1 MRRQRSTV
9 LTYFVLGGFA
19 GLILL
24 PFISL
29 ILVSFNARGNRVS
42 GLEIPRP
49 FSIENYIEVY
59 RRANFQQTFSNS
71 LFIASVVVIVTLVL
85 STLCGYAMGTMRFK
99 FNRFFFYFILMG
111 FVVPV
116 ETTIVPLYLTMDKL
130 KLLDTPFAVILPQ
143 IGFFLTF
150 GVFWMRSFFITIP
163 ASIIE
168 AARIDGANSRQIL
181 WKVLLPIAKPAIYT
195 LVVLTFLWSWNEL
208 FLSTI
213 LLQSSSKLTAPT
225 GLMAFVGQYTTETG
239 SLAAAAI
246 VLSFPI
252 VIIYLIFQ
260 RQFISGLLVGSTV
273 G

>member
-1 MRRQRSTV
+1 MMKRRSTIT
-9 LTYFVLGGFA
+9 TYFILGGFA

-24 PFISL
+24 PFIGL

-42 GLEIPRP
+42 GLEIPQP
-49 FSIENYIEVY
+49 FSLENYFEVY
-59 RRANFQQTFSNS
+59 RRANFQQTFLNS
-71 LFIASVVVIVTLVL
+71 LVIASVVVIATLVL
-85 STLCGYAMGTMRFK
+85 STLCGYALATMRFK
-99 FNRFFFYFILMG
+99 FNKFLFYFILLG

-116 ETTIVPLYLTMDKL
+116 ETTIVPLYLAMDNFNL
-130 KLLDTPFAVILPQ
+130 IDTPFSVILPQ

-150 GVFWMRSFFITIP
+150 GVYWMRSFFITVP
-163 ASIIE
+163 KAIIE
-168 AARIDGANSRQIL
+168 AARIDGANSHQIL
-181 WKVLLPIAKPAIYT
+181 WRVLLPIAKPAIST

-213 LLQSSSKLTAPT
+213 LLQSADNLTAPT

-246 VLSFPI
+246 VLSIPI

-260 RQFISGLLVGSTV
+260 RQFIRGLMVGSTT